1 MKILILRFS
10 SIGDIILTTPI
21 VRCLKIQLPNAEIH
35 YLTKSA
41 FSSLLTNN
49 LYIDKVYSYDK
60 NLNEII
66 HILRNE
72 KFDYIIDLHNN
83 LRTAIVKFRLLKLSF
98 TFDKLNFKKWL
109 IVNLKINLLPAI
121 HVVDRYFKT
130 VEELNV
136 TNDNQGIDF
145 FISEDE
151 LVNINLLPVNFHNGF
166 VTLVI
171 GGRHATKQ
179 LPDNML
185 IDLCKKTEI
194 PIVLLGGKED
204 RERAE
209 NIRKSAE
216 NHNVFNACGIF
227 SIQQS
232 ASIIEQSLKV
242 ITPDTG
248 LMHIASAFKK
258 EIISVWGNTIPEF
271 GMYPYLPEKEKY
283 KSEILQVI
291 GLKCRPCSKIGFK
304 KCPKKHFNC
313 MNKIDTNQLLKHL
326 QYD

>member
-35 YLTKSA
+35 YLTKTA

-49 LYIDKVYSYDK
+49 LYIDRVHSYDK

-66 HILRNE
+66 HILKKEN
-72 KFDYIIDLHNN
+72 FDYVIDLHNN
-83 LRTAIVKFRLLKLSF
+83 IRTAIVKFRLLKPSF
-98 TFDKLNFKKWL
+98 TFNKLNFKKWL

-130 VEELNV
+130 LEKLNV

-151 LVNINLLPVNFHNGF
+151 QVNINLLPVNFHHGF
-166 VTLVI
+166 VTIVI
-171 GGRHATKQ
+171 GGKHITKQ
-179 LPDNML
+179 LPNKML
-185 IDLCKKTEI
+185 IDICKKTKI

-204 RERAE
+204 CEKAE

-271 GMYPYLPEKEKY
+271 GMYPYLPENEKY

-326 QYD
+326 QND

>member
-83 LRTAIVKFRLLKLSF
+83 IRTAIVKFRLLKPSF

-136 TNDNQGIDF
+136 SNDNQGIDF

-151 LVNINLLPVNFHNGF
+151 QVNINLLPVNFHHGF
-166 VTLVI
+166 YTLVI
-171 GGRHATKQ
+171 GGKHITKQ
-179 LPDNML
+179 LPNKML
-185 IDLCKKTEI
+185 IDICKKTKI

-216 NHNVFNACGIF
+216 NYNVFNACGIF

-326 QYD
+326 QND

>member
-21 VRCLKIQLPNAEIH
+21 VRCLKLQLPNAEIH
-35 YLTKSA
+35 YLTKSV

-49 LYIDKVYSYDK
+49 LYIDKVHCYNN

-66 HILRNE
+66 HNLKDE

-83 LRTAIVKFRLLKLSF
+83 IRTTIVKFRLFKPSS
-98 TFDKLNFKKWL
+98 TFNKLNFKKWL
-109 IVNLKINLLPAI
+109 IVNLKINLLPDI

-130 VEELNV
+130 VEKLNI
-136 TNDNQGIDF
+136 TNDNQGLDF
-145 FISEDE
+145 FIPEDE
-151 LVNINLLPVNFHNGF
+151 QVSINLLPINFHHGF
-166 VTLVI
+166 ITLVV
-171 GGRHATKQ
+171 GGKHITKQ

-204 RERAE
+204 CERAE
-209 NIRKSAE
+209 NIKKSAE
-216 NHNVFNACGIF
+216 NDNVFNACGVF
-227 SIQQS
+227 SIHQS
-232 ASIIEQSLKV
+232 ASIIEQSLKI

-304 KCPKKHFNC
+304 ECPKKHFNC

-326 QYD
+326 KND

>member
-1 MKILILRFS
+1 LKILILRFS

-35 YLTKSA
+35 YLTKTA

-49 LYIDKVYSYDK
+49 LYIDRVHSYDK

-66 HILRNE
+66 HILKKEN
-72 KFDYIIDLHNN
+72 FDYVIDLHNN
-83 LRTAIVKFRLLKLSF
+83 IRTAIVKFRLLKPSF
-98 TFDKLNFKKWL
+98 TFNKLNFKKWL

-130 VEELNV
+130 LEKLNV

-151 LVNINLLPVNFHNGF
+151 QVNINLLPVNFHHGF
-166 VTLVI
+166 VTIVI
-171 GGRHATKQ
+171 GGKHITKQ
-179 LPDNML
+179 LPNKML
-185 IDLCKKTEI
+185 IDICKKTKI

-204 RERAE
+204 CEKAE

-271 GMYPYLPEKEKY
+271 GMYPYLPENEKY

-326 QYD
+326 QND

>member
-21 VRCLKIQLPNAEIH
+21 VRCLKKQLPNAEIH

-41 FSSLLTNN
+41 FSNLLTNN
-49 LYIDKVYSYDK
+49 LYIDKVHSYDK

-66 HILRNE
+66 HNLQSE

-83 LRTAIVKFRLLKLSF
+83 IRTAIVKFRLLKPSF
-98 TFDKLNFKKWL
+98 TFKKLNFRKWL
-109 IVNLKINLLPAI
+109 IVNLKINLLPDT

-130 VEELNV
+130 VEKLDI
-136 TNDNQGIDF
+136 TNDNQGLDF
-145 FISEDE
+145 FIHEDE
-151 LVNINLLPVNFHNGF
+151 QVNINLLPTNFHHGF

-179 LPDNML
+179 LPEYML
-185 IDLCKKTEI
+185 INLCKKTEI

-216 NHNVFNACGIF
+216 NHNIFNACGIF

-232 ASIIEQSLKV
+232 ASIIEQSLKI

-283 KSEILQVI
+283 KSEIIQVI

-304 KCPKKHFNC
+304 ECPERHFDC

-326 QYD
+326 QND